1 MPTILRARR
10 YLVSGRVQGVGFR
23 WFVREQA
30 RARALAGFVQN
41 RADGSVIVEARG
53 SIERLNALESAL
65 RSGPPGARVE
75 EMEITDLDDPTTASL
90 PLPFEIRR

>member
-1 MPTILRARR
+1 MPNSLHARR
-10 YLVSGRVQGVGFR
+10 YEVSGRVQGVGFR

-41 RADGSVIVEARG
+41 TTDGSVVVEARG
-53 SIERLNALESAL
+53 TAERLQALEAAL
-65 RSGPPGARVE
+65 RNGPPGARVE
-75 EMEITDLDDPTTASL
+75 EVRTSELGEAQSVAL